1 VTIFVEGHAVVSH
14 MGGCCA
20 KIWGT
25 CIAAPRVAVLVTII
39 SKTGNHE
46 AGVERVVA
54 DQHLVRV
61 RFVGSHAVP
70 QSISRSLF
78 PIIRRSNNR
87 QAGSSFEVG
96 FASSL
101 VIHENDFGKW
111 NVVAVCPVSITS
123 IKKLWIVGNFGSGFG
138 FVCRSV
144 AHGPSST
151 V

>member
-1 VTIFVEGHAVVSH
+1 MSYLTQAHTNQSGPCASVTIFVEGHAVVSR

-61 RFVGSHAVP
+61 CFVGSHAVP

-87 QAGSSFEVG
+87 QVGSSFEVG

-101 VIHENDFGKW
+101 VIQENDFGKLKNW
-111 NVVAVCPVSITS
+111 Y
-123 IKKLWIVGNFGSGFG
+123 KK
-138 FVCRSV
+138 
-144 AHGPSST
+144 
-151 V
+151 